1 MRGLIACTLSA
12 AANAM
17 AAAAYAEEASDPV
30 AAVTG
35 GELIL
40 EARPRLET
48 LDQEGLAEADAYTLR
63 TRLGW
68 ETARWRGLSGLIE
81 IEDVRD
87 LGGDYNDG
95 ISPSEPFASIG
106 DPQSTEV
113 NRLQLAWRASKHFT
127 VTLGRQFLD
136 LDDGRFVDISN
147 SRQDSRTYDA
157 ARADVA
163 LGSASGIYVFMT
175 QVNNT
180 TADFN
185 DWEGESHL
193 LNVTQAFSP
202 AFNLTGFLYA
212 LDFDTPVALDQS
224 TRHLGLRAT
233 GRAEAAGTQ
242 FDCAASYANQVDY
255 GHSALTYDLDY
266 WHAFLSATHGEWFV
280 RLWWESLQGDGA
292 VGFFV
297 PIGSSNN
304 FQGWAGAFSTKPPDG
319 VVDTNLTLA
328 YTPAWAP
335 DFLDNLEFMVRGYQ
349 FEAERTGADF
359 GEELDAS
366 IGADLSEQVSFAIE
380 YGDYNS
386 GDPGSPDARTRLR
399 VYLNYK
405 F

>member
-1 MRGLIACTLSA
+1 MIARTLSA
-12 AANAM
+12 AASAIAG
-17 AAAAYAEEASDPV
+17 AAHAEEASDPV
-30 AAVTG
+30 AAVSG

-48 LDQEGLAEADAYTLR
+48 LDQQGLAEADAWTLR

-68 ETARWRGLSGLIE
+68 KTASWRGLSGLIE

-95 ISPSEPFASIG
+95 LPPPEPFASIG

-113 NRLQLAWRASKHFT
+113 NRLQLVWRAGEHFT
-127 VTLGRQFLD
+127 ATLGRQFLD
-136 LDDGRFVDISN
+136 FDDGRFVDISN

-157 ARADVA
+157 ARADVGF
-163 LGSASGIYVFMT
+163 GSLSGTYAFMT

-193 LNVTQAFSP
+193 LNVTQDFAPAFS
-202 AFNLTGFLYA
+202 LTGFVYA
-212 LDFDTPVALDQS
+212 LDFDTPFAINQS
-224 TRHLGLRAT
+224 TRHIGVRAT
-233 GRAEAAGTQ
+233 GRIEAAGTQ
-242 FDCAASYANQVDY
+242 FDYAASYANQVDF
-255 GHSALTYDLDY
+255 GHSTLAYDLDY
-266 WHAFLSATHGEWFV
+266 WIGVLSATHGEWFV
-280 RLWWESLQGDGA
+280 RLWWESLEGDGA

-304 FQGWAGAFSTKPPDG
+304 FQGWAGAFAAKPPDG
-319 VVDTNLTLA
+319 VVDANLTLA

-335 DFLDNLEFMVRGYQ
+335 DFLANLEFLARFYQ

-359 GEELDAS
+359 GDEFDAAIS
-366 IGADLSEQVSFAIE
+366 ADLSEQLSFVID
-380 YGDYNS
+380 YGDYNA
-386 GDPGSPDARTRLR
+386 GDPGSPAPRTRMRIHLQ
-399 VYLNYK
+399 YK